1 VLTGLGEFDDT
12 LRHNGVSGIVPV
24 HKSKRYA
31 SLLKCDPHDTLGFG
45 IEVVAVQEWG
55 DWH

>member
-12 LRHNGVSGIVPV
+12 LRHNGVSGIVLV

-31 SLLKCDPHDTLGFG
+31 GLLKCDPHDTLGFG